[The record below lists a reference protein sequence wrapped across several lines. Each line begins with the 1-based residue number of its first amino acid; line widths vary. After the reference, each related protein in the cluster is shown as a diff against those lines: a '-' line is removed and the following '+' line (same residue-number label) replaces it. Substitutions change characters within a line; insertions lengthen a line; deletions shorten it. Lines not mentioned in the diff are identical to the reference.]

1 MGAGVVPR
9 KAIWSWASFRLD
21 EEPWMVKADELGD
34 GLEIPAALGFDE
46 RSASPLV
53 ALVAL
58 PAIARCQCHAPRLPS
73 PEPAPSA

>member
-1 MGAGVVPR
+1 
-9 KAIWSWASFRLD
+9 
-21 EEPWMVKADELGD
+21 MVKADELGD